1 MSESSIFPPF
11 SASENTDV
19 SVAGFD
25 ISFRDYSFISTIFF
39 CINLARRSAKIK
51 PFHLRLPSF
60 FSILCQYKHLQK
72 KLI

>member
-39 CINLARRSAKIK
+39 LHQSGEKVSKDKAVSS
-51 PFHLRLPSF
+51 PTSF
-60 FSILCQYKHLQK
+60 FFFNTMPV
-72 KLI
+72 

>member
-39 CINLARRSAKIK
+39 FA
-51 PFHLRLPSF
+51 
-60 FSILCQYKHLQK
+60 SIWREGQQR
-72 KLI
+72 